1 MAASPLSILIYF
13 ESALKVINFIPK
25 FLNVKVTVSPSASI
39 GSPTETNEGFSL
51 DNSTLKVNSSEV
63 SFDNVGAVLGS
74 ETITVRG
81 LI

>member
-1 MAASPLSILIYF
+1 M
-13 ESALKVINFIPK
+13 INFIPK

-51 DNSTLKVNSSEV
+51 DNSTLKVNSSED
-63 SFDNVGAVLGS
+63 SFDNLGAVLGS